1 MRDHEHWMWQALEM
15 ASNNPRSPF
24 GTVIVHAPSQSVLA
38 SGCNHT
44 HDSPIWHGEMDAL
57 SNLDREAPFTEC
69 VLYTTAEPCPMCQ
82 GAILFAGIPQVVYGS
97 SMPFLQS
104 IGWEQIELRAAALA
118 ALSKQGCRL
127 LGGVLEAECDARF
140 RQARELR
147 SQEEPGVTHPS

>member
-15 ASNNPRSPF
+15 ARDNPRSPF

-44 HDSPIWHGEMDAL
+44 RDSPIWHGEMDAL
-57 SNLDREAPFTEC
+57 SNLDREAPFAEC

-82 GAILFAGIPQVVYGS
+82 GAILFAGIPLVVYGS

-104 IGWEQIELRAAALA
+104 IGWEQIDLRAAALA
-118 ALSKQGCRL
+118 ALSRPGCQL
-127 LGGVLEAECDARF
+127 LGGVLDRECDARF
-140 RQARELR
+140 LHARELR
-147 SQEEPGVTHPS
+147 AHDE

>member
-15 ASNNPRSPF
+15 AQGNPRSPF

-44 HDSPIWHGEMDAL
+44 QDSPIWHGEVEAL
-57 SNLDREAPFTEC
+57 SDLDRETPFGEC

-97 SMPFLQS
+97 SIPFLQS
-104 IGWEQIELRAAALA
+104 IGWEQIDLRAADLA
-118 ALSKQGCRL
+118 ARSKQGCNL
-127 LGGVLEAECDARF
+127 LGGVLEEICNARF
-140 RQARELR
+140 RRASELR
-147 SQEEPGVTHPS
+147 AQEE